1 MSKPGHIKIALT
13 SNSLTRVDCAFAL
26 AKQIVFYDVTYHDS
40 EFIDVIR
47 FNGGGDA
54 GEHKGSAKN
63 GGSCWMEDEGLNAG
77 GDRTTPRVAAVKGC
91 HVVFTKGLSDVA
103 AVKLRDANVF
113 PVKMEKGKD
122 IDEVIAYLQQL
133 MNNGLPPLW
142 LRKALGGPRN
152 SDYLLD
158 REPENSGQEDAGNVR
173 EPISIDNAHSNEGR
187 PVLSSVA

>member
-1 MSKPGHIKIALT
+1 MSEPGHIKIALT

-26 AKQIVFYDVTYHDS
+26 AKQIVFYDVSHTTS
-40 EFIDVIR
+40 EFLDVVR
-47 FNGGGDA
+47 FSGGGDA

-77 GDRTTPRVAAVKGC
+77 GDRTTPRVEAVRGC

-122 IDEVIAYLQQL
+122 IDEVISYLQQL

-142 LRKALGGPRN
+142 LRKALGVPRN
-152 SDYLLD
+152 NDYLL
-158 REPENSGQEDAGNVR
+158 EMETEDNAPKTNTSDR
-173 EPISIDNAHSNEGR
+173 EPISIENVHAKEDR
-187 PVLSSVA
+187 PTRVSVA